1 MSTHKQI
8 DRICAAA
15 IILSLLLALLF
26 MNAEALGARPAPAA
40 MGYEARLFD
49 TSRVHTIEIV
59 MDGWDSF
66 IETCENEE
74 YAACSVVIDNEGYKN
89 VGIRA
94 KGNTSLSTVSQMGSD
109 RYSFKIEFDQYDSGK
124 TYYGLDK
131 LCLNNLIQDNT
142 MMKDYLTYR
151 LMAGFGVNA
160 PLCSYVYITVNGE
173 DWGLY
178 LAVEGVEDAFLQ
190 RNYGRDHGELY
201 KPDSM
206 SFGGGRGNGRDFDM
220 EDFMNGDGGDQGG
233 MGPSRPQETGPE
245 GFDPASSGGQ
255 SPDQEAGDRPQQGAP
270 PAWANGGQS
279 FQREAGSASEGFDPS
294 ALFGGGGPGG
304 FGGMGSSDV
313 KLQYAGDDPDSYP
326 NIFGSAK
333 TELSGADQ
341 ARLIRAL
348 KALDSG
354 DAESALDID
363 QVLRYFVVH
372 NFVVNADGY
381 TGSMVHNYY
390 LYEQDGQMSMIPW
403 DYNLAFGTFQSGDA
417 SGAVNDPIDT
427 PLSVTG
433 DGSRPMADWILA
445 RQEYTQLYHQYF
457 REFLDS
463 AGWAAIIEQAYGL
476 IAPYVERDPTKF
488 CTYQEFEA
496 GVQALTAFCTLR
508 SQSVDGQLSGSIPS
522 TNKGQAADSS
532 NLVDASTLSLAQMGT
547 MEEGRPGASSAFLG
561 GPGGESSAFPGEPG
575 GESDTFPEGGGVP
588 AMGDGDAIGN
598 RRPAGG
604 AQAQD
609 GFPGSFPHS
618 GGAPGGESA
627 KIDAAALALLGIS
640 VLTLLAGILVSF
652 RFRRSGR
659 LRARGASPG

>member
-1 MSTHKQI
+1 
-8 DRICAAA
+8 
-15 IILSLLLALLF
+15 
-26 MNAEALGARPAPAA
+26 
-40 MGYEARLFD
+40 
-49 TSRVHTIEIV
+49 
-59 MDGWDSF
+59 
-66 IETCENEE
+66 
-74 YAACSVVIDNEGYKN
+74 
-89 VGIRA
+89 
-94 KGNTSLSTVSQMGSD
+94 MGSD

-403 DYNLAFGTFQSGDA
+403 DYNLAFGTFQGGDA

-445 RQEYTQLYHQYF
+445 RQEYTQLYHQ
-457 REFLDS
+457 
-463 AGWAAIIEQAYGL
+463 
-476 IAPYVERDPTKF
+476 
-488 CTYQEFEA
+488 
-496 GVQALTAFCTLR
+496 
-508 SQSVDGQLSGSIPS
+508 
-522 TNKGQAADSS
+522 
-532 NLVDASTLSLAQMGT
+532 
-547 MEEGRPGASSAFLG
+547 
-561 GPGGESSAFPGEPG
+561 
-575 GESDTFPEGGGVP
+575 
-588 AMGDGDAIGN
+588 
-598 RRPAGG
+598 
-604 AQAQD
+604 
-609 GFPGSFPHS
+609 
-618 GGAPGGESA
+618 
-627 KIDAAALALLGIS
+627 
-640 VLTLLAGILVSF
+640 
-652 RFRRSGR
+652 
-659 LRARGASPG
+659 